1 MGTQWQEYYKKR
13 FISTAE
19 AAQMVR
25 SGDVIAI
32 PLGVPGCS
40 SEMYNA
46 VLDRWQ
52 ELEEV
57 KIIDGLLLRPNKYMD
72 PRFAAQVHGH
82 ITHMPGFGLGP
93 IRRLYQ
99 DKLSDHFP
107 MTTYDSAEKGAQVT
121 DIIFAM
127 VCPPNKNGYINLG
140 LGNFFTS
147 VAIREG
153 RKRNKLRLAIA
164 EINDQMPVVLGDNW
178 MHVSEFDYFIEKSSP
193 LPVFS
198 RGIEPSEAEKQ
209 IGQNV
214 AGLINDGDTIQMGIG
229 SISEA
234 VVAGLDGKHD
244 LGILTE
250 MFPPSLPELVE
261 KGIVTN
267 NKKIRHTGVSLACLC
282 IGDQKLYDY
291 VTENPAAQIYPGSY
305 TNNPALIA
313 QNPSMVSINTAI
325 MMDLTGNITS
335 EGIGHRMIS
344 GVGGQ
349 LEFQMGA
356 YWSPGGRAITVMTAA
371 RRMKDGTLASS
382 ILPALPLGSPVSV
395 PKNFAD
401 YVVTEYGVARLK
413 YKSFRGRAEALIS
426 IAHPDFRGE
435 LQRAARRIFYPQ

>member
-1 MGTQWQEYYKKR
+1 M
-13 FISTAE
+13 
-19 AAQMVR
+19 
-25 SGDVIAI
+25 
-32 PLGVPGCS
+32 
-40 SEMYNA
+40 
-46 VLDRWQ
+46 
-52 ELEEV
+52 
-57 KIIDGLLLRPNKYMD
+57 
-72 PRFAAQVHGH
+72 H
-82 ITHMPGFGLGP
+82 I
-93 IRRLYQ
+93 
-99 DKLSDHFP
+99 
-107 MTTYDSAEKGAQVT
+107 
-121 DIIFAM
+121 
-127 VCPPNKNGYINLG
+127 
-140 LGNFFTS
+140 
-147 VAIREG
+147 
-153 RKRNKLRLAIA
+153 
-164 EINDQMPVVLGDNW
+164 
-178 MHVSEFDYFIEKSSP
+178 SEFDYFIEKSSP

-198 RGIEPSEAEKQ
+198 RGVEPNEAEKQ

-214 AGLINDGDTIQMGIG
+214 AGLIKDGDTIQMGIG

-267 NKKIRHTGVSLACLC
+267 SKKIRHTGVSLACLC

-291 VTENPAAQIYPGSY
+291 VAENPAAQIYPGSY